1 MYILK
6 VTLRTKSHNFS
17 LNYAPR
23 DKHKK
28 NSAEVT
34 IYLEYRHGSTRK
46 RLSTMVKVPKGSWS
60 VKKRVLDLKSYPH
73 LVEAQE
79 RLDEIMSK
87 TYAQAQLL
95 SKKKISSETALDEIL
110 QRMPD
115 ESLMEYYDE
124 WYKKTKG
131 VAYSTYEQ
139 RRGVLQAIQNR
150 MVDIGRKEYSV
161 LKFEHFA
168 DSTSLE
174 RIANIIKSD
183 AFGLEPN
190 GAYNYL
196 KKLDEIYNKK
206 YKKASPFKSADL
218 RGKYEHPEKWGV
230 EFRDL
235 LVGIAKIN
243 TLQDLEAYLFY
254 LYSLCLR
261 GLNGKD
267 IFRMRDEDFIGA
279 DDSDYIPNSVG
290 YEEKQHYKKRR
301 GKSNNKMQILS
312 NLYPTLHIK
321 RWLQWVLEIE
331 RPHLVKRDNEGEAL
345 FRKFNDEEVYK
356 HWSIGLRTRYTEH
369 LKKLIGNGLNSAR
382 HTYTQNGQDIDIPTS
397 KLQSSLGQVPNDRRG
412 KSIRSYARDRVEE
425 LDLIHID
432 VLDNCEI
439 VELYFQLVDF
449 LQDRKPFRG
458 KRKTFFPKWFMK
470 RHMQLGY
477 MKGERLG
484 LQGWTYKDEFKLQRL
499 ERKHDDLCYLAN
511 IKSGKVKRKMDKGGS
526 ITYFYTLN
534 DIAPLDPPKELQ
546 ELREK
551 KARIEKEKYEK
562 EIKDFRP
569 ETEPLNYQ
577 GEAWYD
583 ADGNL
588 LDPKDQT
595 GFI

>member
-1 MYILK
+1 M
-6 VTLRTKSHNFS
+6 RTKSHNFT
-17 LNYAPR
+17 LKCHAR
-23 DKHKK
+23 DYKK
-28 NSAEVT
+28 KSSDLIT
-34 IYLEYRHGSTRK
+34 IILDYTHGSARK
-46 RLSTMVKVPKGSWS
+46 RISTGVRVPRGAWS

-150 MVDIGRKEYSV
+150 MVEIGRKEYSV

-174 RIANIIKSD
+174 RIASLIKSD

-206 YKKASPFKSADL
+206 YKKVSPFKTADL
-218 RGKYEHPEKWGV
+218 RGSYEQPENWGV

-267 IFRMRDEDFIGA
+267 IFRMRDDDFIGVN
-279 DDSDYIPNSVG
+279 DIDYIPNSIG
-290 YEEKQHYKKRR
+290 YDEKQHYKKRR
-301 GKSNNKMQILS
+301 GKSKNKMQILS

-331 RPHLVKRDNEGEAL
+331 RPHLVKRENEGEAL

-356 HWSIGLRTRYTEH
+356 YWSIGLRTRYTEH
-369 LKKLIGNGLNSAR
+369 LKNLIGNGLNSAR

-449 LQDRKPFRG
+449 LQDKKPFRG
-458 KRKTFFPKWFMK
+458 KRKTFFPKWFKK
-470 RHMQLGY
+470 RHRALGY
-477 MKGERLG
+477 MRGERLG

-499 ERKHDDLCYLAN
+499 ERKHNDLEYLAN
-511 IKSGKVKRKMDKGGS
+511 IKSGHIKREISKSGSVTYSSTLGGG
-526 ITYFYTLN
+526 IT
-534 DIAPLDPPKELQ
+534 LDPPKELQ

-551 KARIEKEKYEK
+551 KARIEKEQYEK

-569 ETEPLNYQ
+569 EVDETTEPLNYQ

-583 ADGNL
+583 ADGYL
-588 LDPKDQT
+588 LDSKV
-595 GFI
+595 